1 MSEMIMMNENELETI
16 TGGALGTTASTPRFA
31 IGDKVM
37 LLVYPEFGVGTVM
50 NVYMQASMWKC
61 VVRFDSGMIDASDIE
76 FIPA

>member
-1 MSEMIMMNENELETI
+1 MSEIIMVKDNELENI
-16 TGGALGTTASTPRFA
+16 AGGAAGTASTPRFA

-37 LLVYPEFGVGTVM
+37 LLIYPEFGVGTVM